1 MGKSTA
7 IQMAHQMAVIL
18 EEIMFYIVIQQHQR
32 INKELKLQ
40 AVNMEPVM
48 SEMESLLLAL
58 LKTAA
63 MQIPNMEVGVEVAT
77 MEAEAVVIPQVQVDR
92 AIAVLLLAAVPS
104 NILLQQLMETG

>member
-1 MGKSTA
+1 
-7 IQMAHQMAVIL
+7 
-18 EEIMFYIVIQQHQR
+18 
-32 INKELKLQ
+32 
-40 AVNMEPVM
+40 MEPVM

-104 NILLQQLMETG
+104 NILLQQLMETV